1 MIFKAFAIFSFI
13 FISAVQSGPSDE
25 MYEKLKNAKGER
37 EVAMAEA
44 DILSAWMDSGSPTV
58 DLLMSRAND
67 AIAAGDTEHARALY
81 DRCILIKPDYP
92 EAWNRRAAL
101 FLADDKFDEALRDI
115 NEVLTLEPRH
125 FGASGGLGAV
135 LERLGS
141 KDEAISAYEKA
152 LEIYPLFPSAKRGIS
167 RIRREQEGRPVS
179 KCC

>member
-1 MIFKAFAIFSFI
+1 MIFKAFALFAFVLA
-13 FISAVQSGPSDE
+13 SAVQSGPSDE
-25 MYEKLKNAKGER
+25 LFEKLKNAKGER

-44 DILSAWMDSGSPTV
+44 DVLGAWMDSGSPTV
-58 DLLMSRAND
+58 DLLMSRADD

-125 FGASGGLGAV
+125 FGAWTGLGFIMQQ
-135 LERLGS
+135 LGA
-141 KDEAISAYEKA
+141 DEEA
-152 LEIYPLFPSAKRGIS
+152 LEAFEEALAIHPNLLAAKQAAAKLKPKASG
-167 RIRREQEGRPVS
+167 QAL
-179 KCC
+179 

>member
-125 FGASGGLGAV
+125 FGAWTGLGFIM
-135 LERLGS
+135 EQLGA
-141 KDEAISAYEKA
+141 EEEA
-152 LEIYPLFPSAKRGIS
+152 LEAFEEALKIHPNLQAAKQSAAKLKPKSSG
-167 RIRREQEGRPVS
+167 QAL
-179 KCC
+179 

>member
-13 FISAVQSGPSDE
+13 LISAVQSGPSDE

-125 FGASGGLGAV
+125 FGAWTGLGFIM
-135 LERLGS
+135 EQLGA
-141 KDEAISAYEKA
+141 EEEA
-152 LEIYPLFPSAKRGIS
+152 LEAFEEALKIHPNLQAAKQSAAKLKPKSSG
-167 RIRREQEGRPVS
+167 QAL
-179 KCC
+179 